1 VGTIGRAARRGTG
14 LALGALTAAAHVL
27 LLLPAAVALL
37 VPAAR
42 PAVAGA
48 GRGLAGVERTR
59 VTTLLGGVDPTAAEP
74 SAPRALRYLAA
85 RLPVGLLGGVV
96 LTLLV
101 LGTGFAAT
109 ILWSWITG
117 TPWLLEDG
125 QATVFSGEILAY
137 YTVPGMVLLY
147 LGLAGATGRRR
158 RRWCGNC
165 SPAAA
170 APTPSPASPRV
181 SATCSTPWPR
191 G

>member
-1 VGTIGRAARRGTG
+1 
-14 LALGALTAAAHVL
+14 VL

-59 VTTLLGGVDPTAAEP
+59 VTTVLGGVDPTAAEP

-117 TPWLLEDG
+117 TPWLLEDE

-147 LGLAGATGRRR
+147 LGLAGATGVVRWERALLARLLSPSREEQLARRVTELAGTRDAVVAGGGAATARPRQPR
-158 RRWCGNC
+158 RPPRPPH
-165 SPAAA
+165 PA
-170 APTPSPASPRV
+170 
-181 SATCSTPWPR
+181 
-191 G
+191 